1 MAASRSG
8 PRSAPPAGAGSRSLE
23 LQEDAA
29 ALTLVLAGPWTTA
42 AGLPDPSD
50 LLRRLSAE
58 PRPKQVRFDAAGLT
72 RWDSSLLVFLEQ
84 VFADA
89 KRTGVAVDASGL
101 PDGVRRLHR
110 LANAVPPR
118 TDATGGTDEGWLAR
132 VGRSALS
139 VSAGIR
145 DAATFVGEV
154 TLAFARLF
162 VGQARFRWADL
173 ITALADCGHRALPIV
188 SLISFLTGMILAF
201 VGSIQLS
208 AFGAQ
213 IFVANLV
220 GIGMAVEMGAL
231 MTGIIM
237 AGRAGAAFAAQI
249 GTMQVNEEIDA
260 LRTTG
265 ISPIEFLVVPRTLS
279 LFVMTPLLALY
290 SVFIGILGGAVIG
303 TLMLDLSW
311 TGYMAQTQSVLTL
324 TFFAKGLIKAAVF
337 GVLVGMAGCLRGMQ
351 CGRSA
356 QAVGVVTT
364 SAVVTSLVLIVV
376 ADATLTVIYDA
387 LKW

>member
-1 MAASRSG
+1 MG
-8 PRSAPPAGAGSRSLE
+8 EDGSRVDEATRHLE
-23 LQEDAA
+23 LREAA
-29 ALTLVLAGPWTTA
+29 GELTVELGGPWTTA
-42 AGLPDPSD
+42 AGLPDPSEMS
-50 LLRRLSAE
+50 RRLAAQ
-58 PRPKQVRFDAAGLT
+58 PPLQRLRFEAQRLT
-72 RWDSSLLVFLEQ
+72 RWDSSLLVFVERILG
-84 VFADA
+84 DA
-89 KRTGVAVDASGL
+89 ERAGVEVDASGL
-101 PDGVRRLHR
+101 PEGVRRLHR
-110 LANAVPPR
+110 LANAVAGR
-118 TDATGGTDEGWLAR
+118 TDTGAGKAAGWLAR
-132 VGRSALS
+132 VGAQAISLA
-139 VSAGIR
+139 AGVR
-145 DAATFVGEV
+145 EAATFVGEV
-154 TLAFARLF
+154 TLGFARLL
-162 VGQARFRWADL
+162 VGRARFRATDL
-173 ITALADCGHRALPIV
+173 ITALADCGPRALPIV

-220 GIGMAVEMGAL
+220 AIGMAVEMGAL

-265 ISPIEFLVVPRTLS
+265 LSPIDFLVVPRTLS
-279 LFVMTPLLALY
+279 LFIMTPLLSLY
-290 SVFIGILGGAVIG
+290 AVFIGILGGAVVG

-311 TGYMAQTQSVLTL
+311 TGYIAQTQSVLNL

-337 GVLVGMAGCLRGMQ
+337 GVLIGMAGCMRGMQ

-387 LKW
+387 IKW

>member
-1 MAASRSG
+1 MLED
-8 PRSAPPAGAGSRSLE
+8 GSRIEASSRHLE
-23 LQEDAA
+23 LREDSGE
-29 ALTLVLAGPWTTA
+29 LTLELRGPWTTA

-50 LLRRLSAE
+50 MVRRLSARPI
-58 PRPKQVRFDAAGLT
+58 PRKLHFDTGGLT
-72 RWDSSLLVFLEQ
+72 HWDSSLLVFLERILG
-84 VFADA
+84 DA
-89 KRTGVAVDASGL
+89 QRAGVEVDASGL
-101 PDGVRRLHR
+101 PEGVRRLHR

-118 TDATGGTDEGWLAR
+118 TDTGGGKAEGWLTR
-132 VGRSALS
+132 VGRNTLS
-139 VSAGIR
+139 VAAGVQE
-145 DAATFVGEV
+145 AATFVGEV
-154 TLAFARLF
+154 TLGFVRLL
-162 VGQARFRWADL
+162 VGRARFRMPDL

-201 VGSIQLS
+201 VGSMQLS

-265 ISPIEFLVVPRTLS
+265 ISPIDFLVVPRTLS
-279 LFVMTPLLALY
+279 LFIMTPLLSLY
-290 SVFIGILGGAVIG
+290 AVCIGILGGAVIG

-311 TGYMAQTQSVLTL
+311 TGYIAQTKSVLNL

-337 GVLVGMAGCLRGMQ
+337 GVLIGMAGCLRGMQ

-356 QAVGVVTT
+356 QAVGIVTT

-376 ADATLTVIYDA
+376 ADATLTLIYDA
-387 LKW
+387 IKW

>member
-1 MAASRSG
+1 MAEDGVRLEQASRL
-8 PRSAPPAGAGSRSLE
+8 LE
-23 LQEDAA
+23 LRDGADG
-29 ALTLVLAGPWTTA
+29 LTVELAGPWTTA
-42 AGLPDPSD
+42 AGLPD
-50 LLRRLSAE
+50 SAE
-58 PRPKQVRFDAAGLT
+58 LVRRFSTQPPPPRLRFETGRLT
-72 RWDSSLLVFLEQ
+72 RWDSSLLVFLERSLG
-84 VFADA
+84 DA
-89 KRTGVAVDASGL
+89 QRAGVEVDASGL
-101 PDGVRRLHR
+101 PQGVRRLHR

-118 TDATGGTDEGWLAR
+118 TDTGGTKAEGWLAR
-132 VGRSALS
+132 IGHHALS
-139 VSAGIR
+139 VSAGVQE
-145 DAATFVGEV
+145 AATFVGDV
-154 TLAFARLF
+154 TLGFARLL
-162 VGQARFRWADL
+162 VGRARFRLTDL

-201 VGSIQLS
+201 VGSIQLA

-265 ISPIEFLVVPRTLS
+265 ISPIDFLVVPRTLS
-279 LFVMTPLLALY
+279 LFIMTPLLSLY
-290 SVFIGILGGAVIG
+290 AVFIGILGGAVIG

-311 TGYMAQTQSVLTL
+311 TGYLAQTKSVLNL
-324 TFFAKGLIKAAVF
+324 TFFLKGLIKAAVF
-337 GVLVGMAGCLRGMQ
+337 GVLIGMAGCLRGMQ

-376 ADATLTVIYDA
+376 ADATLTVIFDA
-387 LKW
+387 IKW

>member
-1 MAASRSG
+1 M
-8 PRSAPPAGAGSRSLE
+8 
-23 LQEDAA
+23 
-29 ALTLVLAGPWTTA
+29 LAGPWTTA
-42 AGLPDPSD
+42 AGLPDPSQ
-50 LLRRLSAE
+50 LLHRLSAQ
-58 PRPKQVRFDAAGLT
+58 PRPAELRFETSGLSH
-72 RWDSSLLVFLEQ
+72 WDSSLLVFLEQ
-84 VFADA
+84 VHADA
-89 KRTGVAVDASGL
+89 GRAGVTVDPSGL
-101 PDGVRRLHR
+101 PDGVRRLHA

-118 TDATGGTDEGWLAR
+118 TDAGSAKKREGWLSR
-132 VGRSALS
+132 VGRGALS
-139 VSAGIR
+139 AFDGLTE
-145 DAATFVGEV
+145 ATTFVGET
-154 TLAFARLF
+154 TLAFGRLLI
-162 VGQARFRWADL
+162 GQARFRWADL
-173 ITALADCGHRALPIV
+173 ITALADCGPRALPIV

-201 VGSIQLS
+201 VGAIQLS

-213 IFVANLV
+213 IYVANLV

-265 ISPIEFLVVPRTLS
+265 ISPVEFLVVPRTLS
-279 LFVMTPLLALY
+279 LFIMTPLLALY

-303 TLMLDLSW
+303 TLLLDLSW

-324 TFFAKGLIKAAVF
+324 TFFIKGLIKAAVF